1 MVAKIIDVVVYLLLL
16 GLGLYFIRHGA
27 IFERFLKKRT
37 QFAEFF
43 EDIIELPTI
52 LTFVTF
58 KENLKYGSHFNISLM
73 IESSALDTSVLIEST
88 KSEGTNLTHGHNT
101 VHNSLWRVNFEEQK
115 EFSSNIGDEHKFTEK
130 RQVRLKQGI
139 INAQTITPT
148 PSK

>member
-1 MVAKIIDVVVYLLLL
+1 MVIKIIDVVVYLLLL

-43 EDIIELPTI
+43 EDIIENPTI

-88 KSEGTNLTHGHNT
+88 KSEGTNLTSGINT
-101 VHNSLWRVNFEEQK
+101 VFNSSLRVSFEEQK
-115 EFSSNIGDEHKFTEK
+115 EFSGNIGDAQEK
-130 RQVRLKQGI
+130 RRVRQNK
-139 INAQTITPT
+139 
-148 PSK
+148 